1 MTTWLFVLI
10 VVALDAWAI
19 WKTLRSGASQAHKIA
34 WSIAIACLPIL
45 GLVLWALFGPPVSKP
60 EMYEHEPP

>member
-1 MTTWLFVLI
+1 MRTLLFVLI

-19 WKTLRSGASQAHKIA
+19 WKTFRSAASRAHKIA

-45 GLVLWALFGPPVSKP
+45 GLGLWALFGPRVSKP